1 MYENIRISDA
11 DRERVA
17 ERLREHFAAGRLTS
31 DELDERVTTAFSAKT
46 YGDLRTVMAD
56 LPEPETMGAS
66 GQPGQP
72 GAAGPAGPLG
82 PMGWQ
87 SPWFTGGRP
96 TVAYRRGPRILP
108 LVLIGLAFVLL
119 VHGGWVIFAFLQA
132 LLVFWLVMCLTG
144 IFAASR
150 FRRHARR
157 HYQSRQSGQSGP
169 SDSWQDYSWRS

>member
-31 DELDERVTTAFSAKT
+31 DELDERVAAAFSAKT
-46 YGDLRTVMAD
+46 YGDLRTVMTD
-56 LPEPETMGAS
+56 LPEPETVGAP
-66 GQPGQP
+66 GQPGQT
-72 GAAGPAGPLG
+72 GAAGPAGPVG

-96 TVAYRRGPRILP
+96 AVAYRRGPRVLP
-108 LVLIGLAFVLL
+108 LVLVALAFVLL

-144 IFAASR
+144 IFAAAR
-150 FRRHARR
+150 FRRHVRR
-157 HYQSRQSGQSGP
+157 HYQSGQSAPG
-169 SDSWQDYSWRS
+169 DSWQHYNWRS